1 MINAIENAIDVVRK
15 AARDQ
20 SDSIVRELN
29 ADYDAR
35 NVALT
40 VYNNALQQVRA
51 IREQADGLERAAQDA
66 FNSAMTSSGG
76 VTLAIVNQWCWLI
89 FFMVGTLGG
98 WLFIGIM
105 IWLLRKENHHE
116 KSNAVRAPRPAADP
130 RRDETRR
137 PVHDHVERQAQD
149 GYAPQAWR

>member
-76 VTLAIVNQWCWLI
+76 VTLAIVNQI
-89 FFMVGTLGG
+89 NHGEMVSSVDSPSQRS
-98 WLFIGIM
+98 I
-105 IWLLRKENHHE
+105 
-116 KSNAVRAPRPAADP
+116 
-130 RRDETRR
+130 
-137 PVHDHVERQAQD
+137 AQ
-149 GYAPQAWR
+149 PQVS